1 MRYEEAYAGYVRLV
15 ERALDAALTP
25 PAAEWPEEGIPAAL
39 NEAMRYSLL
48 GGGKRL
54 RPVLLLAAHSLLS
67 SHVEEALPFAAAIEM
82 IHSYS
87 LIHDDLPAMDDDDL
101 RRGRPTSHKAFGEAT
116 AILAGDALLTL
127 AFETMASSGH
137 PRALAAMKEIAARSG
152 ARGMIAGQA
161 ADMAM
166 EGKTAEGGMLRYI
179 HRHKTA
185 DLITAAVL
193 AGLCLGGAGD
203 EQLALGRAYGQ
214 RLGLAFQ
221 IVDDILDVVGDEA
234 QLGKQ
239 THQDAR
245 QGKLTWPAAHGL
257 EQARQAAQAEIAG
270 AMDAAA
276 ALDRPEGF
284 LWTLAQRMQH
294 RAS

>member
-1 MRYEEAYAGYVRLV
+1 
-15 ERALDAALTP
+15 
-25 PAAEWPEEGIPAAL
+25 
-39 NEAMRYSLL
+39 
-48 GGGKRL
+48 
-54 RPVLLLAAHSLLS
+54 
-67 SHVEEALPFAAAIEM
+67 
-82 IHSYS
+82 
-87 LIHDDLPAMDDDDL
+87 
-101 RRGRPTSHKAFGEAT
+101 
-116 AILAGDALLTL
+116 
-127 AFETMASSGH
+127 
-137 PRALAAMKEIAARSG
+137 MKEIAARSG

-193 AGLCLGGAGD
+193 AGLCLGGAGG